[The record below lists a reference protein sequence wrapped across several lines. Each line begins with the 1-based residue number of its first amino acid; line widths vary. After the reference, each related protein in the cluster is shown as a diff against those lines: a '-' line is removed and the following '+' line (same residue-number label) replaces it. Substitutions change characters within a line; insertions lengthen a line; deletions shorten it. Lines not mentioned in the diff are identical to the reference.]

1 MPLAGLASFQQ
12 SADLQPVYSE
22 QRSACQGPAGLV
34 ASPSDNREVTAPG
47 WLRYWRTG
55 TWVVRT
61 HHPVVIRRKMYM
73 RDTVFFYVRLL
84 DDGPPAMVSSCRDA
98 CHTRLKQVREAG
110 VVVEVSPRGPSR

>member
-61 HHPVVIRRKMYM
+61 HHPVVICRRMYM
-73 RDTVFFYVRLL
+73 RDTVFCSI
-84 DDGPPAMVSSCRDA
+84 GPHVLPAR
-98 CHTRLKQVREAG
+98 QAG
-110 VVVEVSPRGPSR
+110 RRGGIP